1 MEQWRKK
8 KEGKNWLCGEEKAK
22 GCSLECNSL
31 SKKSR
36 ASWGRLEDSTP
47 QPVMLGVGEM
57 VGEEE
62 SKSQVNRV
70 LENEIFFFLLKN
82 LEF

>member
-1 MEQWRKK
+1 M
-8 KEGKNWLCGEEKAK
+8 
-22 GCSLECNSL
+22 
-31 SKKSR
+31 
-36 ASWGRLEDSTP
+36 EDSTP